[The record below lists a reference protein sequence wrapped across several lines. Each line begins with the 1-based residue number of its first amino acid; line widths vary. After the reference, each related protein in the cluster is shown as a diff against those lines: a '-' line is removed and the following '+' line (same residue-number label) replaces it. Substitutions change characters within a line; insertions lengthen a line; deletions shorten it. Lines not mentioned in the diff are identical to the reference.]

1 MSYSFVENTISDLH
15 KDAYGFRPSPEFSML
30 WKLSSD
36 DQKQEIWD
44 DLVAI
49 MQRSMEAEEA
59 AEKAASEAFEGQI
72 QAAILSGAAD
82 RETAI
87 RWVVEALDLSE
98 AELMYGGE
106 HVCFLIGIPFSYTKE
121 LDAAVANLQHS

>member
-1 MSYSFVENTISDLH
+1 MSYSFDENAISDLH
-15 KDAYGFRPSPEFSML
+15 KDAYGFRPSVEFSML
-30 WKLSSD
+30 WQLSSD

-59 AEKAASEAFEGQI
+59 AEKAAFEAFEGQI
-72 QAAILSGAAD
+72 QAALLSGAAD

-98 AELMYGGE
+98 AELTYGGE
-106 HVCFLIGIPFSYTKE
+106 HVCFLVGIPFSYTQE
-121 LDAAVANLQHS
+121 LDAAVAEIQQV

>member
-1 MSYSFVENTISDLH
+1 MSYSFAENAISDLH
-15 KDAYGFRPSPEFSML
+15 KDAYGFRPSVEFSML
-30 WKLSSD
+30 WQLSSD

-72 QAAILSGAAD
+72 QAALLSGAAD

-98 AELMYGGE
+98 AELTYGGE
-106 HVCFLIGIPFSYTKE
+106 HVCFLVGIPFSYTQE
-121 LDAAVANLQHS
+121 LDAAVAEIQQV

>member
-1 MSYSFVENTISDLH
+1 MSYTFDENIISDLH
-15 KDAYGFRPSPEFSML
+15 KDAYGFRPAAEFGML
-30 WKLSSD
+30 WQLSSD

-44 DLVAI
+44 DLVVI
-49 MQRSMEAEEA
+49 MQRSMKAEEA
-59 AEKAASEAFEGQI
+59 AEKAASEAFESQI

-98 AELMYGGE
+98 GELSYGGE
-106 HVCFLIGIPFSYTKE
+106 YICFLMGLSFSYTQE
-121 LDAAVANLQHS
+121 LDAAVAEIQHA

>member
-1 MSYSFVENTISDLH
+1 MSYSFDENAISDLH
-15 KDAYGFRPSPEFSML
+15 KDAYGFRPSVEFSML
-30 WKLSSD
+30 WQLSSD

-49 MQRSMEAEEA
+49 MQRSIEAEEA

-72 QAAILSGAAD
+72 QAALLSGAAD
-82 RETAI
+82 RETAV

-98 AELMYGGE
+98 AELTYGGE
-106 HVCFLIGIPFSYTKE
+106 HVCFLMGIPFSYTRE
-121 LDAAVANLQHS
+121 LDAAVAKMQQV

>member
-1 MSYSFVENTISDLH
+1 MSYSFDENAISDLH
-15 KDAYGFRPSPEFSML
+15 KDAYGFRPSVEFSML
-30 WKLSSD
+30 WQLSSD

-59 AEKAASEAFEGQI
+59 AEKAAFEAFEGQI
-72 QAAILSGAAD
+72 QAALLSGAAD

-98 AELMYGGE
+98 AELTYGGE
-106 HVCFLIGIPFSYTKE
+106 HVCFLMGIPFSYTQE
-121 LDAAVANLQHS
+121 LDAAVAEIQQV